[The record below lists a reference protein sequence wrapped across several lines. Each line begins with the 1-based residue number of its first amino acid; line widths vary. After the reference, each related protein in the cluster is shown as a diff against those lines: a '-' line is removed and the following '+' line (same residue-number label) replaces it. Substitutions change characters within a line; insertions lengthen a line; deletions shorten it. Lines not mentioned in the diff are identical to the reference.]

1 MTGSNYVYT
10 NISPRNSGKRK
21 CLLLSIV
28 LGAVLLCTAG
38 VVVYF
43 MIGKDSTANPI
54 VHSSHDS
61 REYRALELPTKLR
74 ITLVSDPASY
84 IAACSVNVAVG
95 SFADT
100 GGFPDG
106 TAHFL
111 EHLLFMGTT
120 KYPGQ
125 NYADEVMSGAGGFVS
140 AYTDSEVTN
149 YWFIVS
155 DHLKVVLDVLAQFF
169 VGPLMTQ
176 DSIVRELSAVESEY
190 KKGLSSDLWSSHQ
203 LIRSTSSNNSAFNG

>member
-10 NISPRNSGKRK
+10 NISPRHPGKRK
-21 CLLLSIV
+21 CLLLSLV

-43 MIGKDSTANPI
+43 MIGKDSTPHTI
-54 VHSSHDS
+54 VYSSHDS
-61 REYRALELPTKLR
+61 RGYRALELPSQLR
-74 ITLVSDPASY
+74 VTLVSDPASY
-84 IAACSVNVAVG
+84 IAACAVNVAAG
-95 SFADT
+95 SFADV
-100 GGFPDG
+100 GFPYG

-155 DHLKVVLDVLAQFF
+155 DHLKEALDVLAQFF
-169 VGPLMTQ
+169 IGPLITE

-190 KKGLSSDLWSSHQ
+190 KKGLASDLWSSHQ
-203 LIRSTSSNNSAFNG
+203 LIRSTSSNASAFNG